1 MRVALHS
8 RVSKLAL
15 PALAALAV
23 SAAAACGDKPANT
36 GGTAPVASAS
46 STATETPTTSAAVDT
61 GPPPAAGDKT
71 KDEAHR
77 LLMSATGCWF
87 GGLWSDAEGDQNSEE
102 RKAATEARCRD
113 VAKRA
118 YGADDKVR
126 VEQLRGLET
135 KHVAD
140 LASKIEMIAA
150 SDSVDAAHKDNLVKL
165 TNAIAAAQRELVY
178 ARRAAD
184 KVKRDEDVKDRE
196 KLTKDEV
203 EAVAP
208 MRAHAALEALLKLDV
223 GDLTKEA
230 HAIGVLTVM
239 DRITIAKGLPRH
251 LKMYVWGD
259 GLSLLFGVPLPSMAD
274 DATKKLV
281 PGQLLSY
288 MMDVAKAAS
297 HPVPDKIAASKDAKA
312 KYALAYAGMLEGL
325 SDKLKADS
333 DGISHETELIKI
345 VLVVENRLA
354 AEYRAE
360 QAAHPADGP
369 PKPTKPAG
377 KTK

>member
-1 MRVALHS
+1 MRVTLRS

-15 PALAALAV
+15 PALAALAL
-23 SAAAACGDKPANT
+23 SATAACGDKPANT
-36 GGTAPVASAS
+36 GGTGPVASTS
-46 STATETPTTSAAVDT
+46 STAPETPIASEKND
-61 GPPPAAGDKT
+61 PPPAAGDKT

-77 LLMSATGCWF
+77 LLMAATGCWF
-87 GGLWSDAEGDQNSEE
+87 GGLWSDAEGDQSTEE
-102 RKAATEARCRD
+102 RKGATEARCRD

-126 VEQLRGLET
+126 VEQLRGLDS

-140 LASKIEMIAA
+140 LVSKIELLAA

-165 TNAIAAAQRELVY
+165 ANAIADAQRELMH

-184 KVKRDEDVKDRE
+184 KVKRDEDTKDHD
-196 KLTKDEV
+196 KLTKDE
-203 EAVAP
+203 ADAAAP
-208 MRAHAALEALLKLDV
+208 MRAHAALDALLKLDV

-230 HAIGVLTVM
+230 HAIGVLSVM
-239 DRITIAKGLPRH
+239 DRVTIAKGLPRH
-251 LKMYVWGD
+251 LKMYAWGD
-259 GLSLLFGVPLPSMAD
+259 GLQQLFGVPLPSMSD
-274 DATKKLV
+274 DVTKKLV

-297 HPVPDKIAASKDAKA
+297 HPVPEKIAASKDAKA
-312 KYALAYAGMLEGL
+312 KYALAYAGMLEGI

-333 DGISHETELIKI
+333 DGISKETELFKI
-345 VLVVENRLA
+345 VIVVQNRLA
-354 AEYRAE
+354 AEFRAE

-377 KTK
+377 KKK